1 MSAGHASP
9 NETRGDWTPAEA
21 FWEWVEPGDS
31 VRLQK
36 HGWPPYDG
44 YVDDRTSDGNI
55 VWVLSVGV
63 RRLFHRA
70 DGYSLIV
77 WG

>member
-1 MSAGHASP
+1 MSAAHESPIETHA
-9 NETRGDWTPAEA
+9 DWTPADG
-21 FWEWVEPGDS
+21 FWEWVEPGDN

-36 HGWPPYDG
+36 QGWPPYDG
-44 YVDDRTSDGNI
+44 YVDNRTPDGNI
-55 VWVLSVGV
+55 VWVLSVGE

-70 DGYSLIV
+70 DGYSLVV